1 MRNAPSVSLRRQGSS
16 PTNKVAKR
24 RFFAQVWVPA
34 FAGALFAA
42 TPAFAAAPPTDCPM
56 RDLGFSAT
64 SPLYDVLLSPAATA
78 AVDGVMPGF
87 SKSLPPFFASKTIPS
102 FATILSMK
110 SALGLG
116 GKADPE
122 TVAKLDA
129 ALKAVAVTDAD
140 RVARCARYDND
151 VPKFGKAPKGK
162 IRVLLFEKM
171 TGFRDGPSVEA
182 AKAMVKDMAARK
194 GWHLEITD
202 KGGAI
207 NAKTLKQFDV
217 ILWNNIS
224 GDVLTNTQRK
234 AFTNWM
240 TKGGGFVGMHGTGG
254 DPVYFWDWYADDLL
268 GARFTG
274 HPSDPQFQDA
284 KVSMERPISGIGA
297 SIPDTFVMNEEWYS
311 FQKSARLN
319 GANVIATLDESTYKQ
334 AGRFGTN
341 ITMGADHPI
350 VWTRCVGNGR
360 SFYSAIGHRPE
371 VYAISHTQKLIEDA
385 VPWAAGKGK
394 SVCKAGKEVA
404 ASQR

>member
-1 MRNAPSVSLRRQGSS
+1 MKQGNPNMKMAFALLVSL
-16 PTNKVAKR
+16 
-24 RFFAQVWVPA
+24 
-34 FAGALFAA
+34 AA
-42 TPAFAAAPPTDCPM
+42 TPALAKPVIDCPM
-56 RDLGFSAT
+56 RDLPFSAN
-64 SPLYDVLLSPAATA
+64 SPLYDVLQSPGATA
-78 AVDGVMPGF
+78 AADGVIPGF
-87 SKSLPPFFASKTIPS
+87 SKSIPPFFSSKTIPS

-110 SALGLG
+110 TALGLG

-122 TVAKLDA
+122 TIVKLDT
-129 ALKAVAVTDAD
+129 ALKSVAVTPED
-140 RVARCARYDND
+140 RIARCARYDND
-151 VPKFGKAPKGK
+151 RPVFARAPRDK

-194 GWHLEITD
+194 GWHLEVTD

-207 NAKTLKQFDV
+207 NPATLKQFDV
-217 ILWNNIS
+217 VLWNNVS
-224 GDVLTNTQRK
+224 GDVLTNAQRK
-234 AFTNWM
+234 AFITWM
-240 TKGGGFVGMHGTGG
+240 AKGGGFVGMHGTGG
-254 DPVYFWDWYADDLL
+254 DPIYFWDWYADDLL

-284 KVSMERPISGIGA
+284 KVNMERPISGIGA
-297 SIPDTFVMNEEWYS
+297 AIPDSFVMNEEWYS
-311 FQKSARLN
+311 FQTSARLN

-360 SFYSAIGHRPE
+360 SFYSAIGHRPQ

-394 SVCKAGKEVA
+394 SICRAGKEVS